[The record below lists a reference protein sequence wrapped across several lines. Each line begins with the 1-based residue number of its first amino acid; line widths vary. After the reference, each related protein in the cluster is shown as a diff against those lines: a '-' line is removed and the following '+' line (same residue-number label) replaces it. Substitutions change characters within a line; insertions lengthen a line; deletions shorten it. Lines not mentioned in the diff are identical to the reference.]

1 MPLPVQLEDPN
12 AVREQGEMVDV
23 KTLSS
28 LGKVRMIGSHIGH
41 VGEVKL
47 RELQLRGPIHKTV
60 ASEMWELVI
69 YTAHAV
75 QVPMTNVVDTTKHQV
90 DETRH
95 ALFNKAALV
104 ATNAQT
110 FIEER
115 PLLLAIE
122 TAMKPYALAS
132 VSTVEETAT
141 RVIAAIHAGTT
152 LTSNFFANVATN
164 VSEVSEESVT
174 KAAAFIKT
182 FRKNHP
188 EWEAL
193 AKSFLESVRDTF
205 EKVSDLF
212 TQLSAMPRETL
223 HNAYHSIIAV
233 LGQLQERLTSASQL
247 LISAAKQ
254 DNGLAIQQQSI
265 VDATSSDEDVDHEED
280 HSAASD
286 DHVGIASS
294 TLDAHVDLHPHQ
306 PSHGKR
312 KKKGKKH

>member
-1 MPLPVQLEDPN
+1 M
-12 AVREQGEMVDV
+12 DV
-23 KTLSS
+23 KALSS
-28 LGKVRMIGSHIGH
+28 LGKVRMIGSHLGQ

-75 QVPMTNVVDTTKHQV
+75 QVPVTNVVDTTKQQV

-164 VSEVSEESVT
+164 VSEVSEESVA
-174 KAAAFIKT
+174 KAAAFIKA

-193 AKSFLESVRDTF
+193 AKSFLESVRETF
-205 EKVSDLF
+205 EKVSDLV
-212 TQLSAMPRETL
+212 TQLSAMPRDTL
-223 HNAYHSIIAV
+223 HNAYHSIIAL
-233 LGQLQERLTSASQL
+233 LGQLQERLTSASQFL
-247 LISAAKQ
+247 VSAAKQ
-254 DNGLAIQQQSI
+254 DNGLAFQQQSL
-265 VDATSSDEDVDHEED
+265 VDSASSDEEDADHADHAPTSDDNVGIPSSSTDATVDH
-280 HSAASD
+280 
-286 DHVGIASS
+286 
-294 TLDAHVDLHPHQ
+294 HPHQ